1 MSDRNDASRDG
12 ELRILARKLG
22 LADDDPEVLRNL
34 QALQQGGATP
44 PHKSPPPG
52 WYPDP
57 DDQERTRYW
66 DGEEWTQ
73 RHDIGEESRPTK
85 SDLQLGIG
93 LGFVGAAVLLI
104 SVFLPMAESTEFAK
118 VVDNTMIQ
126 TGAEGWGVV
135 VLALAGAA
143 ATYRRMNGEGKAWPL
158 IVIGVLGAGLAFYI
172 ANSDA
177 LTLTSASSTEGLGL
191 SEALKAMSQTEKASP
206 GIGIY
211 ALGLGGLLT
220 LIAGYLLR
228 TKE

>member
-1 MSDRNDASRDG
+1 MPDRNDSSPHD
-12 ELRILARKLG
+12 ELRTLARKLG

-34 QALQQGGATP
+34 QALQQSSAAP
-44 PHKSPPPG
+44 PDKSPPPG

-57 DDQERTRYW
+57 DDQGGTRYW
-66 DGEEWTQ
+66 DGEGWTQ
-73 RHDIGEESRPTK
+73 RHDTVQESRPTK

-93 LGFVGAAVLLI
+93 LGFAGAAVLLI
-104 SVFLPMAESTEFAK
+104 SAFLPMAESTEFAK

-143 ATYRRMNGEGKAWPL
+143 ATYRRMNGESKAWPL